1 MNIFKSICVLV
12 AFIWSHANCRPN
24 EKKLLE
30 SNIKEEG
37 KTQDTLLKEIGN
49 QYDEYN
55 DDDDYYQYEDVPD
68 KDEFML
74 TNDNEASNV
83 DNSTDVRIV
92 GGKPA
97 LPNEFPWMA
106 ALVYENS
113 NGKSL
118 IFCGGSLISPNV
130 ILTVAHCLQPIDD
143 YKGNIFYRNL

>member
-1 MNIFKSICVLV
+1 MNIFKSICVLA
-12 AFIWSHANCRPN
+12 AFTWSHANCQPN
-24 EKKLLE
+24 EEKLLE
-30 SNIKEEG
+30 PNKKEIG
-37 KTQDTLLKEIGN
+37 KTQDVSLKEIET
-49 QYDEYN
+49 QYDGYN

-68 KDEFML
+68 KDEFTL
-74 TNDNEASNV
+74 TNDDEASNF
-83 DNSTDVRIV
+83 DDSTDVRIV

-130 ILTVAHCLQPIDD
+130 ILTVAHCLKPIDN
-143 YKGNIFYRNL
+143 YKGKIF